1 MVESVLAICL
11 LILLLAIL
19 AYFYFREFKH
29 QDKSKADLD
38 SMREL
43 FRELSSGKDSFIEE
57 QTASQNKLL
66 TELTVSQNKLLTQ
79 MFDSNRKSQELYL
92 KHIQSLEKL
101 SIPKQQEKIIDSIM
115 DHIQAE
121 PNQIEKDEEEL
132 KQEDF
137 NEVFSRIPLNPNT
150 KVAFEGDQLPE
161 EILEN

>member
-1 MVESVLAICL
+1 MVESVLAVCL

-29 QDKSKADLD
+29 QDKFDKDTGN
-38 SMREL
+38 MREL
-43 FRELSSGKDSFIEE
+43 FRELSTSKDSFIEE
-57 QTASQNKLL
+57 LTASQNKLL
-66 TELTVSQNKLLTQ
+66 AEL
-79 MFDSNRKSQELYL
+79 FDSNRKSQELYL

-101 SIPKQQEKIIDSIM
+101 SIPKQQEKIIDQLMDSIKS
-115 DHIQAE
+115 E
-121 PNQIEKDEEEL
+121 PNQIEKDEEEI

-161 EILEN
+161 EIIQ